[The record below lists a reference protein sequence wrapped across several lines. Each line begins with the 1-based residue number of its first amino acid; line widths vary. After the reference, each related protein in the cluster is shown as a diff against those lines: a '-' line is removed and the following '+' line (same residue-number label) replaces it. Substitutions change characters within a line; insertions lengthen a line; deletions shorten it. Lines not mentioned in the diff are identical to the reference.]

1 MESALSA
8 SRLQTMTIL
17 IVDDSPAQRLS
28 LVAILKAAGFHHLHT
43 CDGALAAF
51 DLLNRLAVDLI
62 LMDVSMPGINGIE
75 ACRRIKSQPALHDI
89 PIIMVTASMEV
100 SDLESA
106 FEAGATDYIIKPPH
120 QIELLARVRASLR
133 LKDEMD
139 QRKAKEAELRQLTVD
154 LAQTLKS
161 LDEQH
166 QLLRLEQEKSE
177 RLLLNILPKPVAER
191 LKQGQQVIADDFP
204 AVTVLFADIVDFT
217 SLAARMPAQD
227 VVALLNAVFSRFD
240 WLAEQHGL
248 EKIKTIGDAYM
259 VVGGLPTVRPDHAQ
273 AVAAFAL
280 DILRVLQGNE
290 QTSHL
295 LRVRIGI
302 HTGPVVAGVIG
313 TKKFI
318 YDLWGDTVNTASRM
332 QMVGSPNT
340 IQVSEATY
348 QHLKDKFK
356 LEERGVIPVKGKGD
370 MRVFYLVGKPNE

>member
-1 MESALSA
+1 MESSLSA
-8 SRLQTMTIL
+8 SHLQNMTIL

-28 LVAILKAAGFHHLHT
+28 LVAILKAAGFHHIHT
-43 CDGALAAF
+43 GDDASDCF
-51 DLLNRLAVDLI
+51 DLLNRQAVDLI

-75 ACRRIKSQPALHDI
+75 ACRRIKSQPTLHDI
-89 PIIMVTASMEV
+89 PIIMVTASVEV
-100 SDLESA
+100 SDLEAA
-106 FEAGATDYIIKPPH
+106 FEAGATDYIVKPPH

-133 LKDEMD
+133 LKYEMD
-139 QRKAKEAELRQLTVD
+139 QRKTKEAQLRQMTID
-154 LAQTLKS
+154 LSQALKS

-204 AVTVLFADIVDFT
+204 EVTVLFADIVDFT

-240 WLAEQHGL
+240 WLAERHGL

-259 VVGGLPTVRPDHAQ
+259 VVGGLPTERPDHAQ

-332 QMVGSPNT
+332 QMVGNPNT

-348 QHLKDKFK
+348 QHLKDSFK

-370 MRVFYLVGKPNE
+370 MRVYYLMGKK

>member
-1 MESALSA
+1 
-8 SRLQTMTIL
+8 
-17 IVDDSPAQRLS
+17 
-28 LVAILKAAGFHHLHT
+28 
-43 CDGALAAF
+43 
-51 DLLNRLAVDLI
+51 
-62 LMDVSMPGINGIE
+62 
-75 ACRRIKSQPALHDI
+75 LHDI
-89 PIIMVTASMEV
+89 PIIMVTASVEV
-100 SDLESA
+100 SDLEAA
-106 FEAGATDYIIKPPH
+106 FEAGATDYIVKPPH

-133 LKDEMD
+133 LKYEMD
-139 QRKAKEAELRQLTVD
+139 QRKTKEAQLRQMTID
-154 LAQTLKS
+154 LSQALKS

-204 AVTVLFADIVDFT
+204 EVTVLFADIVDFT

-240 WLAEQHGL
+240 WLAERHGL

-259 VVGGLPTVRPDHAQ
+259 VVGGLPTERPDHAQ

-332 QMVGSPNT
+332 QMVSNPNT

-348 QHLKDKFK
+348 QHLKDSFK

-370 MRVFYLVGKPNE
+370 MRVYYLMGKK

>member
-1 MESALSA
+1 MESTVSA
-8 SRLQTMTIL
+8 SQLQTMTIL

-28 LVAILKAAGFHHLHT
+28 LVAILKAAGFHHIYT
-43 CDGALAAF
+43 GDDASDCF
-51 DLLNRLAVDLI
+51 DLLNRQAVDLI

-75 ACRRIKSQPALHDI
+75 ACRRIKSQPTLHDI
-89 PIIMVTASMEV
+89 PIIMVTASVEV
-100 SDLESA
+100 SDLEAA
-106 FEAGATDYIIKPPH
+106 FEAGATDYIVKPPH

-133 LKDEMD
+133 LKYEMD
-139 QRKAKEAELRQLTVD
+139 QRKTKEAQLRQMTID
-154 LAQTLKS
+154 LSQALKS

-204 AVTVLFADIVDFT
+204 EVTVLFADIVDFT

-240 WLAEQHGL
+240 WLAERHGL

-259 VVGGLPTVRPDHAQ
+259 VVGGLPTERPDHAQ

-332 QMVGSPNT
+332 QMVSNPNT

-348 QHLKDKFK
+348 QHLKDSFK

-370 MRVFYLVGKPNE
+370 MRVYYLMGKK

>member
-28 LVAILKAAGFHHLHT
+28 LVAILKAAGFHHLHA
-43 CDGALAAF
+43 CDDALAAF
-51 DLLNRLAVDLI
+51 DLLNRQAVDLI
-62 LMDVSMPGINGIE
+62 LMDVSMPVINGIE

-240 WLAEQHGL
+240 WLAERHGL

-348 QHLKDKFK
+348 QRLKDNFK

-370 MRVFYLVGKPNE
+370 MRVFYLVGKPN

>member
-1 MESALSA
+1 MESLCSA
-8 SRLQTMTIL
+8 DRLQTMTLL

-28 LVAILKAAGFHHLHT
+28 LVAILKAAGFHHIHT
-43 CDGALAAF
+43 CDDALAAF
-51 DLLNRLAVDLI
+51 DLLNRQAVDLI

-75 ACRRIKSQPALHDI
+75 ACRRIKSQPQLHDI
-89 PIIMVTASMEV
+89 PIIMVTASVEV

-106 FEAGATDYIIKPPH
+106 FEAGATDYIVKPPH

-154 LAQTLKS
+154 LAQALKS

-191 LKQGQQVIADDFP
+191 LKQGQQVIADDFA

-240 WLAEQHGL
+240 WLAERHGL

-259 VVGGLPTVRPDHAQ
+259 VVGGLPTARPDHAQ

-348 QHLKDKFK
+348 QHLKHQFR

-370 MRVFYLVGKPNE
+370 MRVYYLIGQQN

>member
-1 MESALSA
+1 
-8 SRLQTMTIL
+8 MTIL

-28 LVAILKAAGFHHLHT
+28 LVAILKAAGFQQIQG
-43 CDGALAAF
+43 CDDAMAAF
-51 DLLNRLAVDLI
+51 DLLNRQSVDLI
-62 LMDVSMPGINGIE
+62 LMDVSMPHINGIE
-75 ACRRIKSQPALHDI
+75 ACRRIKNQPELHDI
-89 PIIMVTASMEV
+89 PIIMVTASVEV
-100 SDLESA
+100 SDLEAA
-106 FEAGATDYIIKPPH
+106 FEAGATDYIVKPPH

-133 LKDEMD
+133 LKYEMD
-139 QRKAKEAELRQLTVD
+139 QRKAKEAELRQLTID
-154 LAQTLKS
+154 LSHALKS
-161 LDEQH
+161 LDEKHKQ
-166 QLLRLEQEKSE
+166 LRLEQEKSE

-191 LKQGQQVIADDFP
+191 LKHGQQVIADHFP

-259 VVGGLPTVRPDHAQ
+259 VGGGIPTPRPDHAQ

-290 QTSHL
+290 HTSHL
-295 LRVRIGI
+295 LRVRIGM

-332 QMVGSPNT
+332 QMIGNPNT

-348 QHLKDKFK
+348 QHLKDTFK
-356 LEERGVIPVKGKGD
+356 LEERGLIPVKGKGN
-370 MRVFYLVGKPNE
+370 MRVYYLLGRR

>member
-1 MESALSA
+1 MESAISN
-8 SRLQTMTIL
+8 SRLQTMGIL
-17 IVDDSPAQRLS
+17 IVDDSPSQRLS
-28 LVAILKAAGFHHLHT
+28 LVAILTAAGFQRIYT
-43 CDGALAAF
+43 CDHALAAF
-51 DLLNRLAVDLI
+51 ELLQQQPVDLI
-62 LMDVSMPGINGIE
+62 LMDVSMPLLNGIE
-75 ACRRIKSQPALHDI
+75 ACRHIKSQPALHDI
-89 PIIMVTASMEV
+89 PIIMVTASVEV
-100 SDLESA
+100 ADLESA
-106 FEAGATDYIIKPPH
+106 FEAGATDYIVKPPH

-133 LKDEMD
+133 LKYEMD

-154 LAQTLKS
+154 LAQALKS

-166 QLLRLEQEKSE
+166 RLLQLEQEKSE

-204 AVTVLFADIVDFT
+204 SVTVVFADIVDFT

-227 VVALLNAVFSRFD
+227 VVTLLNAVFSRFD
-240 WLAEQHGL
+240 WLAERHGL

-259 VVGGLPTVRPDHAQ
+259 AVGGLPTPFPGHAQ

-280 DILRVLQGNE
+280 DILQVLQGDE
-290 QTSHL
+290 HTKHL

-332 QMVGSPNT
+332 QMVGNPNT

-348 QHLKDKFK
+348 QHLKDAFV
-356 LEERGVIPVKGKGD
+356 LEERGLIPVKGKGE
-370 MRVFYLVGKPNE
+370 MRVYYLLGKK

>member
-1 MESALSA
+1 MESAISN
-8 SRLQTMTIL
+8 SRLQTMGIL
-17 IVDDSPAQRLS
+17 IVDDSPAQRLA
-28 LVAILKAAGFHHLHT
+28 LVAILTAAGFQRIYT
-43 CDGALAAF
+43 CDHALAAF
-51 DLLNRLAVDLI
+51 ELLQQQPVDLI
-62 LMDVSMPGINGIE
+62 LMDVSMPLINGIE

-89 PIIMVTASMEV
+89 PIIMVTASVEV
-100 SDLESA
+100 ADLEAA
-106 FEAGATDYIIKPPH
+106 FEAGATDYIVKPPH

-133 LKDEMD
+133 LKYEMD

-154 LAQTLKS
+154 LAQALKS
-161 LDEQH
+161 LDEKH
-166 QLLRLEQEKSE
+166 RLLQLEQEKSE

-204 AVTVLFADIVDFT
+204 SVTVLFADIVDFT
-217 SLAARMPAQD
+217 ALAARMPAQD

-240 WLAEQHGL
+240 WLAERHGL

-259 VVGGLPTVRPDHAQ
+259 VVGGLPTPCPGHAQ

-280 DILRVLQGNE
+280 DVLQILQGDE
-290 QTSHL
+290 HTSRL
-295 LRVRIGI
+295 LRVRIGM

-332 QMVGSPNT
+332 QMVSNPNT

-348 QHLKDKFK
+348 QHLKDTFV

-370 MRVFYLVGKPNE
+370 MRVYYLLGKK

>member
-1 MESALSA
+1 MESALSG

-177 RLLLNILPKPVAER
+177 RLLLNILPQPVAER

-240 WLAEQHGL
+240 WLAERHGL

-259 VVGGLPTVRPDHAQ
+259 VAGGLPTVRPDHAQ

-348 QHLKDKFK
+348 QHLKDTFK
-356 LEERGVIPVKGKGD
+356 LEERGVIPVKGKGN